1 MNILWWQI
9 LLLTLYAGYQILDEL
24 QIYSSLSAPV
34 FAGLFAGLV
43 MGDIKAGL
51 IIGGSMQLTVL
62 GVGTFGGASK
72 IDANSGTILATAFS
86 VSLGMNPEQA
96 IAAIAVPV
104 ASLMIQLDI
113 LARFANTYFAHRID
127 KMVEDMNY
135 KGIERNFL
143 MGALPW
149 SLSRMIPVFL
159 ALAFGGGLVQ
169 KVVSVLNGDLK
180 WLGDGLSVAG
190 AVLPAVG
197 FAILLRYLPV
207 KKHFPYLILGFTVTA
222 LLGTIFTNMQL
233 LGTSVASVVK
243 DFSGVFNALPM
254 LAVALIGFA
263 LAAISYKNGQMI
275 PSGPAAKKEHFKQIN
290 RRSLFTFQLGW
301 NYERMQG
308 SGYLY
313 TILPQLRK
321 IYGDDTPELK
331 EVMKTHTQFFNTS
344 NFFNTIIT
352 GIDLAIEE
360 KEGIAGKQTVSGLKT
375 GLMGPFAAIGDSIF
389 AALIPTIFGAL
400 AANMAINGN
409 PTGIFIWIVAQ
420 IAVMVFRWKQ
430 LEFAY
435 REGISLVTTMQH
447 RLTALTDAATLLGVF
462 MVGAL
467 VATMVNVKLS
477 WAPSIGDVT
486 LNMQN
491 NLDMILPR
499 LLPAGIVGGVYWML
513 GKKNMT
519 STKAIFIVLIVCVAL
534 SALGV
539 ISK

>member
-43 MGDIKAGL
+43 MWDIKAGL

-275 PSGPAAKKEHFKQIN
+275 PSGPAAKKEH
-290 RRSLFTFQLGW
+290 
-301 NYERMQG
+301 
-308 SGYLY
+308 
-313 TILPQLRK
+313 
-321 IYGDDTPELK
+321 
-331 EVMKTHTQFFNTS
+331 
-344 NFFNTIIT
+344 
-352 GIDLAIEE
+352 
-360 KEGIAGKQTVSGLKT
+360 
-375 GLMGPFAAIGDSIF
+375 
-389 AALIPTIFGAL
+389 
-400 AANMAINGN
+400 AANDSD
-409 PTGIFIWIVAQ
+409 
-420 IAVMVFRWKQ
+420 
-430 LEFAY
+430 
-435 REGISLVTTMQH
+435 EGEIE
-447 RLTALTDAATLLGVF
+447 DDE
-462 MVGAL
+462 
-467 VATMVNVKLS
+467 
-477 WAPSIGDVT
+477 I
-486 LNMQN
+486 
-491 NLDMILPR
+491 
-499 LLPAGIVGGVYWML
+499 
-513 GKKNMT
+513 
-519 STKAIFIVLIVCVAL
+519 
-534 SALGV
+534 
-539 ISK
+539 

>member
-43 MGDIKAGL
+43 MGDIKVGL

-263 LAAISYKNGQMI
+263 LDAISYKNGQMI
-275 PSGPAAKKEHFKQIN
+275 PSGPAAKKEH
-290 RRSLFTFQLGW
+290 
-301 NYERMQG
+301 
-308 SGYLY
+308 
-313 TILPQLRK
+313 
-321 IYGDDTPELK
+321 
-331 EVMKTHTQFFNTS
+331 
-344 NFFNTIIT
+344 
-352 GIDLAIEE
+352 
-360 KEGIAGKQTVSGLKT
+360 
-375 GLMGPFAAIGDSIF
+375 
-389 AALIPTIFGAL
+389 
-400 AANMAINGN
+400 AANDSD
-409 PTGIFIWIVAQ
+409 
-420 IAVMVFRWKQ
+420 
-430 LEFAY
+430 
-435 REGISLVTTMQH
+435 EGEIE
-447 RLTALTDAATLLGVF
+447 DDE
-462 MVGAL
+462 
-467 VATMVNVKLS
+467 
-477 WAPSIGDVT
+477 I
-486 LNMQN
+486 
-491 NLDMILPR
+491 
-499 LLPAGIVGGVYWML
+499 
-513 GKKNMT
+513 
-519 STKAIFIVLIVCVAL
+519 
-534 SALGV
+534 
-539 ISK
+539 